1 MVLLNNPMNYNDFSI
16 TEGVMVTIIV
26 FVTITEVLIYRTK
39 RKVFTFD
46 VEQPVTNQYNNS
58 QSNKHLKTALSL
70 ALFMLVFVATVGGLW
85 GRVPVPSAVLKLIIN
100 YFLLVVGSA
109 VLFPIFL
116 VIENPD
122 ILQFYRS

>member
-1 MVLLNNPMNYNDFSI
+1 
-16 TEGVMVTIIV
+16 MVTIIV

-46 VEQPVTNQYNNS
+46 VEQPVTNQYNNI

-122 ILQFYRS
+122 ILQFYRSWFEN